1 MEIDVHVFRQLRFS
15 APQHRTK
22 NGGLMN
28 IQPALSRSFIF
39 RVSLFT
45 VVAAVVAFALAQDLP
60 KQEDPLRPGSN
71 QLIQAEELAQALK
84 GARKPVVLYVGP
96 KSIYAQAHIP
106 RAENIGPVGRPE
118 GMEKLRAR
126 AAPLAKDSPVV
137 IYCGC
142 CPWDHCPNIR
152 PAYAELKKSGF
163 TNVRVL
169 YLENSFGAN
178 WKDKGLPVAT
188 GE

>member
-1 MEIDVHVFRQLRFS
+1 
-15 APQHRTK
+15 
-22 NGGLMN
+22 MN
-28 IQPALSRSFIF
+28 IQPSIFRSLIF

-45 VVAAVVAFALAQDLP
+45 VMAAAVAFALGQDP
-60 KQEDPLRPGSN
+60 AKQTDPLPPGSD
-71 QLIQAEELAQALK
+71 QLIQPEELAQALK

-96 KSIYAQAHIP
+96 KSFYVQAHIP
-106 RAENIGPVGRPE
+106 GAEDIGPVARPE

-126 AAPLAKDSPVV
+126 AASLPKDSPVV

-152 PAYAELKKSGF
+152 PAYLELKKAGF
-163 TNVRVL
+163 TSVRVL
-169 YLENSFGAN
+169 YLETSFGTN
-178 WKDKGLPVAT
+178 WKDKGLPVAS

>member
-1 MEIDVHVFRQLRFS
+1 MFS
-15 APQHRTK
+15 AIKIFAPQHPTK
-22 NGGLMN
+22 NVGLMN
-28 IQPALSRSFIF
+28 IRSALSRSFIF
-39 RVSLFT
+39 RISLFT
-45 VVAAVVAFALAQDLP
+45 VIAAVGFALAQNP
-60 KQEDPLRPGSN
+60 AKQEDPLPSGSK
-71 QLIQAEELAQALK
+71 QLIQPEELSQVLKSAQ
-84 GARKPVVLYVGP
+84 KPVVVYVGP
-96 KSIYAQAHIP
+96 KSIYVQAHIP
-106 RAENIGPVGRPE
+106 GAENIGPVSRPE

-126 AAPLAKDSPVV
+126 AASLAKDRPVV

-152 PAYAELKKSGF
+152 PAYVELQKAGF

-178 WKDKGLPVAT
+178 WKDKGFPVAT